1 MSIDLTPCFET
12 AAHAGDILKTVLDQV
27 GCGAE
32 TAVTV
37 ITIDHD
43 RLLFV
48 RILNELLHIAVVQM
62 QRSWNVRR
70 LVRARIANI
79 DEHRVFLIEPLFGL
93 VNLYLRNLHSIFL
106 A

>member
-1 MSIDLTPCFET
+1 MSIDLTPCFEA
-12 AAHAGDILKTVLDQV
+12 AAHADNIFETVLEKV

-37 ITIDHD
+37 IAVNHY
-43 RLLFV
+43 RLFFV

-62 QRSWNVRR
+62 QRSRNVRC
-70 LVRARIANI
+70 LVRARIADI
-79 DEHRVFLIEPLFGL
+79 DENRLVLIEALFGL
-93 VNLYLRNLHSIFL
+93 VNLYLGNLHVIFL